1 MNSNSKQLKK
11 QKIEK
16 NTLDDYK
23 KLLSA
28 LQVKKLYVQA
38 NKPEN

>member
-1 MNSNSKQLKK
+1 MDSNSKQLKK

-23 KLLSA
+23 KLLSV
-28 LQVKKLYVQA
+28 LQVKKLYAQS
-38 NKPEN
+38 NKAEN